1 MNREALVVG
10 INHYPFLKDFFGQ
23 PRHLMKPAA
32 DAEAIA
38 QLLETYGHFQV
49 RRFPGVSIEDSWQVD
64 PHPKTKNCEITALKE
79 AISQLFNPPNN
90 IPDTALLFFVGNS
103 LLDEQGGVQE
113 GFLAAS
119 DTNPQKAK
127 WGISLHWLSQ
137 ILEKSPVRQQIVWLD
152 CHHIGKSINFLQTD
166 ITHLESTNNERCFI
180 FVSQEIAVEKTYIN
194 SEHSFL
200 TNCLLEA
207 LEPENHPNGWVTN
220 YSLIDYLN
228 QKLSIS
234 ILRPVFHNSGNEII
248 LTGEKEN
255 IENTDMTAGVCPYK
269 GLAAFEFNDKE
280 PKYFY
285 GRTALINI
293 LLEKIRSRNF
303 LAVVGA
309 SGIGKSSL
317 VKAGLLYQLK
327 LGQRLSGSNTW
338 PILIIRPGEYP
349 LKSLAAVFTDY
360 QLQTL
365 LTSTTPVATTPQE
378 TVTFDS
384 ITTTSSTSQQN
395 KQKRRLSPK
404 SSIPNPLPLA
414 TSEPKTQARKK
425 RASSAARKPTIASPT
440 NTKITIPSSL
450 NNGDISEDR
459 QRQKPRDGN
468 EQIPNLHQQ
477 HPETSGLQN
486 LNCTSNNG
494 KSSTAKNE
502 RIIYSPIEIEELIN
516 QGATGFKQVLENIQA
531 PRIVMVVDRFE
542 EVFTLALDKIERQQF
557 FECLMGAIDKS
568 YQDNSN
574 ATRFLLI
581 ITMGSEFIG
590 KCFEQEY
597 AGLSKQIQSH
607 LVTVTPMTR
616 LELKQAI
623 VEPAKQ
629 VGIEIQPELV
639 EQMILDVENHG
650 NLPLL
655 QYTLTEL
662 WRQRRVDQFTLTQYI
677 NLGGVKSCL
686 EKQAYAIYHSLNAR
700 ERQVAKRIFLKL
712 VQIPED
718 TEATQK
724 PALKTDLIT
733 PQQSLAVVSKVL
745 TKLAKAR
752 LLITTKFTNYQN
764 SNKTVTIIELAH
776 DTIIHHWS
784 QLLFWV
790 ESNREAIKQKP
801 AIEADAQR
809 WLNKDKSNKYLLT
822 GRKLSA
828 AESLLESDS
837 DSSLVSVPAQEF
849 LEKSIKS
856 KHFQRNF
863 RLSSIVGLIL
873 MLAGLSG
880 FSLISWRVAEKEK
893 LNAQLNA
900 LSLSSEHQFT
910 TNQRFDALM
919 TAIKAGI
926 QLQHAP
932 KVAADSR
939 MRVLIALQ
947 QAVYGVNKRRTL
959 AEHQQP
965 VNSVN
970 FSPDGELI
978 ASGSDD
984 GTIKLWTSSGDEVST
999 LKGHGGAV
1007 YSVTFSP
1014 NGKILA
1020 SASDDGTVKLWS
1032 RNGKQ
1037 ITTITGHQGPVNS
1050 VSFSPDG
1057 QAIASAGVDGTIK
1070 LWNLQGREIGSF
1082 KAHQDTIYSIS
1093 YGKVLASASEDKTVK
1108 LWDNQGKLLA
1118 TLKGYKDRVLSVS
1131 VSPDGETIASASW
1144 DNTVKVWGLDGEE
1157 IGTLSGHKSP
1167 VISVNFSRDG
1177 KTIASASTDG
1187 VIKLWSRYG
1196 REIATLKGHSTWV
1209 SSVSFSPDGLTIAS
1223 ASADN
1228 TIKLWS
1234 LLEQKLPT
1242 LKGHTSYITAI
1253 SFSSDAKMI
1262 ATGGYDQTVKIWS
1275 LDGEEL
1281 ATLKGHKRGISSLSF
1296 SPDSKT
1302 VASASADGTGIV
1314 WNLAGLGNA
1323 TLSGHKDR
1331 VYSISYRPD
1340 GQMLATASGD
1350 KTIKL
1355 WNIRGQQLKTFPAG
1369 IYSPRSVVF
1378 SPDGEAIAAAGYGD
1392 ENEVMLKVWNIEG
1405 EELGKVEGVCSAVKK
1420 ISFSADGQIIAAAC
1434 ADNTVKF
1441 LTLKGQ
1447 VIATLRGHQGEV
1459 NSLSLTADGQIIASG
1474 SDDGTV
1480 KIWTGDGEELV
1491 TLPAI
1496 REGVMDVSFSP
1507 DGKMLGAVG
1516 RDRVAMLWN
1525 FDLDD
1530 LLARGCDF
1538 VHDYLRNSPHVK
1550 ESDRGLCEGV

>member
-10 INHYPFLKDFFGQ
+10 INHYPFLKDFSGQ

-38 QLLETYGHFQV
+38 QLLETYGNFQV
-49 RRFPGVSIEDSWQVD
+49 KRFPGMNIEGSWQVD

-79 AISQLFNPPNN
+79 AISKLFNPANN

-113 GFLAAS
+113 GFLATS

-137 ILEKSPVRQQIVWLD
+137 ILQKSPVRQQIVWLD
-152 CHHIGKSINFLQTD
+152 CYHIGKYINFLQSD
-166 ITHLESTNNERCFI
+166 ISHLESTHNDRSFI
-180 FVSQEIAVEKTYIN
+180 FVSQEIEVNTTQIN
-194 SEHSFL
+194 SEHSLL

-207 LEPENHPNGWVTN
+207 LEPENHPHVWVTN

-228 QKLSIS
+228 KKLTIS
-234 ILRPVFHNSGNEII
+234 TLSPVFHNSGNEII

-255 IENTDMTAGVCPYK
+255 IENTDPIAGVCPYK
-269 GLAAFEFNDKE
+269 GLATFELNDKD

-285 GRTALINI
+285 GRTTLINI

-303 LAVVGA
+303 LAIVGA

-338 PILIIRPGEYP
+338 PILIIRPGEHP
-349 LKSLAAVFTDY
+349 LKNLAAAFVDY
-360 QLQTL
+360 QFQTL
-365 LTSTTPVATTPQE
+365 LTSTTQASTPQQRSLTSQPN
-378 TVTFDS
+378 TV
-384 ITTTSSTSQQN
+384 TSSTSPQN
-395 KQKRRLSPK
+395 RQKRRSPK
-404 SSIPNPLPLA
+404 SSIPNPPP
-414 TSEPKTQARKK
+414 SSKSQRKTQAAKK
-425 RASSAARKPTIASPT
+425 RASSASTKPSITPPP
-440 NTKITIPSSL
+440 NTKITIPPL
-450 NNGDISEDR
+450 ID
-459 QRQKPRDGN
+459 DGN
-468 EQIPNLHQQ
+468 RPKNQQTQRYADGNPQIVAPHQQ
-477 HPETSGLQN
+477 HPETYLLQN
-486 LNCTSNNG
+486 FDRAGNNG
-494 KSSTAKNE
+494 KSVPGHSE
-502 RIIYSPIEIEELIN
+502 RTIYSSIEIEELIN
-516 QGATGFKQVLENIQA
+516 QGATGFRQVVQNTQA
-531 PRIVMVVDRFE
+531 PRIVMVVDQFE
-542 EVFTLALDKIERQQF
+542 EVFTLCQDKIERQQF
-557 FECLMGAIDKS
+557 FECLMGIIDRS
-568 YQDNSN
+568 YQANSN
-574 ATRFLLI
+574 GTTLLLMI
-581 ITMGSEFIG
+581 AMGSEFLG

-597 AGLSKQIQSH
+597 AGLSRQIQSH

-623 VEPAKQ
+623 AEPAKQ

-639 EQMILDVENHG
+639 EQMILDVENYA

-662 WRQRRVDQFTLTQYI
+662 WRQRRVDQFTLSQYI
-677 NLGGVKSCL
+677 NLGGVKGCL

-712 VQIPED
+712 IQIQED
-718 TEATQK
+718 TEATRK

-745 TKLAKAR
+745 KKLVKAR
-752 LLITTKFTNYQN
+752 LVITTKFTNYQN

-776 DTIIHHWS
+776 DTIIHHWY
-784 QLLFWV
+784 QLHFWV

-801 AIEADAQR
+801 GIEADAER
-809 WLNKDKSNKYLLT
+809 WLKKDKSNKYLLT
-822 GRKLSA
+822 GRKLSV
-828 AESLLESDS
+828 AESLLESDA
-837 DSSLVSVPAQEF
+837 DSAFVSVPAKEF
-849 LEKSIKS
+849 LEKSIKR
-856 KHFQRNF
+856 KGFQRNF
-863 RLSSIVGLIL
+863 RISSIVGLIAI
-873 MLAGLSG
+873 LAGLSG
-880 FSLISWRVAEKEK
+880 FSLINWRVAENDK

-900 LSLSSEHQFT
+900 LSLSSENLFT
-910 TNQRFDALM
+910 ANERFDALLN
-919 TAIKAGI
+919 ALKAGK
-926 QLQHAP
+926 QLQNAP
-932 KVAADSR
+932 QVAADAR
-939 MRVLIALQ
+939 MRVLIALR
-947 QAVYGVNKRRTL
+947 QAVYGLKKRRTL

-965 VNSVN
+965 VNSVS
-970 FSPDGELI
+970 FSPDGDLI
-978 ASGSDD
+978 ASASDD
-984 GTIKLWTSSGDEVST
+984 STIKLWTSYGDEVAT
-999 LKGHGGAV
+999 LKGHTGAV
-1007 YSVTFSP
+1007 YSVSFSP

-1032 RNGKQ
+1032 RDGKQ
-1037 ITTITGHQGPVNS
+1037 ITTIKGHQGAVNT
-1050 VSFSPDG
+1050 VSFSPNG

-1070 LWNLQGREIGSF
+1070 LWNLQGRQIKSI
-1082 KAHQDTIYSIS
+1082 KAHQDKIYSVS
-1093 YGKVLASASEDKTVK
+1093 YGKILASASEDKTVK
-1108 LWDNQGKLLA
+1108 LWNSQGKQLG

-1131 VSPDGETIASASW
+1131 VSPDGQTIASASW
-1144 DNTVKVWGLDGEE
+1144 DNTVKVWGVDGQE
-1157 IGTLSGHKSP
+1157 IGTLNGHKSP

-1177 KTIASASTDG
+1177 KTIASASADG
-1187 VIKLWSRYG
+1187 VIKLWTHYG

-1209 SSVSFSPDGLTIAS
+1209 SSLSFSPDGLTIAS

-1234 LLEQKLPT
+1234 LIEQKLPT

-1253 SFSSDAKMI
+1253 SFSPDAKMI
-1262 ATGGYDQTVKIWS
+1262 ATGGYDNTVKIWS
-1275 LDGEEL
+1275 REGEEL
-1281 ATLKGHKRGISSLSF
+1281 ATLKGHKRGIYSLSF

-1302 VASASADGTGIV
+1302 VASASADSTGIV

-1323 TLSGHKDR
+1323 TLSGHNDQ
-1331 VYSISYRPD
+1331 VYSISYSPD
-1340 GQMLATASGD
+1340 GKMLATASGD

-1355 WNIRGQQLKTFPAG
+1355 WNIRGQELKTIPTG

-1378 SPDGEAIAAAGYGD
+1378 SPDGSAIAVAGYGG
-1392 ENEVMLKVWNIEG
+1392 ESEVVLKLWDLEG

-1420 ISFSADGQIIAAAC
+1420 ISFSADGKSIAAAC
-1434 ADNTVKF
+1434 ANNTVTV
-1441 LTLKGQ
+1441 LTLQGQ
-1447 VIATLRGHQGEV
+1447 VVATLRGHRGEV
-1459 NSLSLTADGQIIASG
+1459 NSLSFTSDGQIIVSG

-1480 KIWTGDGEELV
+1480 KIWTRDGEELV
-1491 TLPAI
+1491 TLAAI
-1496 REGVMDVSFSP
+1496 RLGVMDVSFSP

-1516 RDRVAMLWN
+1516 KDKIAMLWN

-1550 ESDRGLCEGV
+1550 ESDRDLCQGV